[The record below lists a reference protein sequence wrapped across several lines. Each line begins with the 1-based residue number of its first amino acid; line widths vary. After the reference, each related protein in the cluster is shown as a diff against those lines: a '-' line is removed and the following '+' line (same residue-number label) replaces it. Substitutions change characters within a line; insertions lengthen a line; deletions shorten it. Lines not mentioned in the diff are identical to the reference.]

1 MGHDWKGQRTRERR
15 PSDPHTAVTVCAGGR
30 GLGGPGT
37 VTAAG
42 SSTPLVLSSSSCH
55 FMERDPFE
63 GVEDSEGSRR
73 DQISQSALRGLGY
86 CQPNRPLTSLFLNK
100 MFMLILVHSGSRLWT
115 RQAKGRA
122 MGGRLVSASVGSRR
136 GWGCGVGAGRGDGG
150 RSPAAAAVGAHPE
163 GLS

>member
-63 GVEDSEGSRR
+63 GVEDSEGSRP
-73 DQISQSALRGLGY
+73 DQISQSALRGLI
-86 CQPNRPLTSLFLNK
+86 TA
-100 MFMLILVHSGSRLWT
+100 SRT
-115 RQAKGRA
+115 
-122 MGGRLVSASVGSRR
+122 V
-136 GWGCGVGAGRGDGG
+136 
-150 RSPAAAAVGAHPE
+150 RSP
-163 GLS
+163 LCFLIKCSC

>member
-1 MGHDWKGQRTRERR
+1 MSHDWKGQRTRERR

-42 SSTPLVLSSSSCH
+42 SSTPLVLSRSSCH

-63 GVEDSEGSRR
+63 GAESRS
-73 DQISQSALRGLGY
+73 DQPKCSAWRRY

-100 MFMLILVHSGSRLWT
+100 MFMLILVHSGSGLWT

-150 RSPAAAAVGAHPE
+150 RSPAAATVGAHPE